1 MMDSL
6 RAFFNDTESLV
17 ILLLVGLI
25 AGWLAGQLIRGR
37 GFGMLLNIVIG
48 VIGAYLGG
56 IIFRAVGVGGAGM
69 LWMIV
74 SATVGALVLVFFLN
88 ALRR

>member
-1 MMDSL
+1 MDSL
-6 RAFFNDTESLV
+6 RALFSDPESLV

-56 IIFRAVGVGGAGM
+56 IIFRAVGVGGSGM

-74 SATVGALVLVFFLN
+74 SATVGAMVLVFFLN

>member
-1 MMDSL
+1 MDSL
-6 RAFFNDTESLV
+6 RALFNDTESLV

-56 IIFRAVGVGGAGM
+56 IIFRAIGVGGSGM

-74 SATVGALVLVFFLN
+74 SATVGAMVLVFFLN

>member
-1 MMDSL
+1 LDSL
-6 RAFFNDTESLV
+6 RALFNDPESLV

-37 GFGMLLNIVIG
+37 GFGMILNIVIG

-56 IIFRAVGVGGAGM
+56 IIFRAVGVGGSGM

-74 SATVGALVLVFFLN
+74 SATAGAMVLVFFLN

>member
-1 MMDSL
+1 MDSL
-6 RAFFNDTESLV
+6 RALFNDTKSLV

-56 IIFRAVGVGGAGM
+56 IIFRAIGVGGSGM

-74 SATVGALVLVFFLN
+74 SATVGAMVLVFFLN

>member
-1 MMDSL
+1 MDSL
-6 RAFFNDTESLV
+6 RALFNDTESLV

-37 GFGMLLNIVIG
+37 GFGMLLNIAIG

-56 IIFRAVGVGGAGM
+56 IIFRAVGVGGSGM

-74 SATVGALVLVFFLN
+74 SATVGAMVLVFFLN

>member
-1 MMDSL
+1 MDSL
-6 RAFFNDTESLV
+6 RALFNDTESLI

-56 IIFRAVGVGGAGM
+56 VIFRFLGIGGGGT

-74 SATVGALVLVFFLN
+74 SATAGAMVLVVFLN

>member
-1 MMDSL
+1 MDSL
-6 RAFFNDTESLV
+6 RALFNDTESLV

-56 IIFRAVGVGGAGM
+56 IIFRAVGVGGPGM

-74 SATVGALVLVFFLN
+74 SATVGAMVLVFFLN

>member
-1 MMDSL
+1 MDSL
-6 RAFFNDTESLV
+6 RALFNDTESLV

-56 IIFRAVGVGGAGM
+56 IIFRAVGVGGSGM

-74 SATVGALVLVFFLN
+74 SATVGAMVLVFFLN